1 MPDIEFSD
9 RIILGMMHMITVLK
23 RFICP
28 FICLLVLLFVILNL
42 DNWTNVLARFIT
54 NDPTIIIDSSN
65 EYQKDTTFL
74 FVKAV
79 NDYTPLSKGDIKNI
93 FYTIV
98 NNGWEEFTFYCPSE
112 YTECLND
119 VKEISHDQDLLT
131 HLNNFVHPYN
141 GFSNVKTEISQTGE
155 ITVHIE
161 YIYTEAQI
169 VQINEEVNRIFNEL
183 IHEGMDDY
191 TKILTIHDYIINHSK
206 YDVERNDSGD
216 SRYHSYLA
224 YGPLLEGYA
233 TCNGYTDAMALF
245 LEKMNIPNFK
255 VAMTPDD
262 VSSSEGHVWNAVNL
276 NGTWY
281 HLDLTWDD
289 PVSTD
294 GVDYLQHKYFLI
306 TTEQLEEVDSSGE
319 VKVTEHQFKKNIYV
333 ELK

>member
-9 RIILGMMHMITVLK
+9 RINLGMMYMITVLK
-23 RFICP
+23 RFFLP
-28 FICLLVLLFVILNL
+28 FVSLLALMFVILNL
-42 DNWTNVLARFIT
+42 DNLTDLFAQFIT
-54 NDPTIIIDSSN
+54 ITPTVVVQPVN
-65 EYQKDTTFL
+65 EYQKSTSFL
-74 FVKAV
+74 FVQETS
-79 NDYTPLSKGDIKNI
+79 DYIPLSKGDIKNI

-98 NNGWEEFTFYCPSE
+98 NNGWDEFTFYCPNE
-112 YTECLND
+112 YIDCLSD
-119 VKEISHDQDLLT
+119 VKEISQDQDLLT

-141 GFSNVKTEISQTGE
+141 GFSNVKTEISETGE
-155 ITVHIE
+155 VTV
-161 YIYTEAQI
+161 YIQYFYNVDQI
-169 VQINEEVNRIFNEL
+169 RQINQEVDRLYAELTNES
-183 IHEGMDDY
+183 MDDY
-191 TKILTIHDYIINHSK
+191 TKILTIHDYIINHTK
-206 YDVERNDSGD
+206 YDVERNDNGD
-216 SRYHSYLA
+216 SIYHSYLA
-224 YGPLLEGYA
+224 YGPLFEGYA

-262 VSSSEGHVWNAVNL
+262 ASSSEGHVWNAVYL

-294 GVDYLQHKYFLI
+294 GMDYLQHKYFLI
-306 TTEQLEEVDSSGE
+306 TTEQLEEVDFSGE